1 MLSLCL
7 PACREQ
13 LFFWTRCSMQRI
25 SIFMCRKP
33 FALSCVEQVSGSRML
48 VRTTLRTRGMW
59 RWDRDM
65 LGPWLGMM
73 SWVLLSDC
81 PRLLHLFCFLKYL
94 LCDCLWNSVVDTHYR
109 KSVDMRS
116 IGKRRAGWGTGS
128 SPSSHFYL
136 TADLS
141 GYNTLWSVWDHSG
154 WKRKAVVMLRR
165 FPTFKFTEKC
175 FQAFKNRDTIQWS
188 FRENL

>member
-13 LFFWTRCSMQRI
+13 LFFWTRCSMRRI

-48 VRTTLRTRGMW
+48 VWTTLRTRGMW
-59 RWDRDM
+59 WWDKDM

-116 IGKRRAGWGTGS
+116 LGKRRAGWGTGS
-128 SPSSHFYL
+128 SLLPLPISTQLLISVDTTL
-136 TADLS
+136 CDLCEI
-141 GYNTLWSVWDHSG
+141 TVDESV
-154 WKRKAVVMLRR
+154 RL
-165 FPTFKFTEKC
+165 
-175 FQAFKNRDTIQWS
+175 
-188 FRENL
+188 L